1 MQEARPETA
10 TRKLFAANLWRE
22 RKARG
27 LSQRALA
34 QLAGLDRTYVGSV
47 ERGERNVSIDN
58 IERLA
63 EAQGSSSRISSSA
76 SGLENR
82 PKDWQRESLGRLF
95 CRAAGPTLRKRL
107 THGAPLLAPRA
118 SGPSVLH

>member
-1 MQEARPETA
+1 MVGTKNARVPRFNVRSEPFSSPFFG
-10 TRKLFAANLWRE
+10 RPCSSVPIRRNIPHSILWRE

-58 IERLA
+58 VERLA
-63 EAQGSSSRISSSA
+63 EALGIELADLFKRI
-76 SGLENR
+76 R
-82 PKDWQRESLGRLF
+82 P
-95 CRAAGPTLRKRL
+95 
-107 THGAPLLAPRA
+107 
-118 SGPSVLH
+118 

>member
-1 MQEARPETA
+1 
-10 TRKLFAANLWRE
+10 LFAANLWRE

-58 IERLA
+58 VERLA
-63 EAQGSSSRISSSA
+63 EALGIELADLFKRI
-76 SGLENR
+76 R
-82 PKDWQRESLGRLF
+82 P
-95 CRAAGPTLRKRL
+95 
-107 THGAPLLAPRA
+107 
-118 SGPSVLH
+118 

>member
-1 MQEARPETA
+1 VQEARPETA
-10 TRKLFAANLWRE
+10 ARKLFAANLWRE

-34 QLAGLDRTYVGSV
+34 QRAGLDRTYVGSV

-63 EAQGSSSRISSSA
+63 EALGIELADLFKRI
-76 SGLENR
+76 R
-82 PKDWQRESLGRLF
+82 P
-95 CRAAGPTLRKRL
+95 
-107 THGAPLLAPRA
+107 
-118 SGPSVLH
+118 

>member
-10 TRKLFAANLWRE
+10 ARKLFAANLWRE

-47 ERGERNVSIDN
+47 ERGW
-58 IERLA
+58 L
-63 EAQGSSSRISSSA
+63 
-76 SGLENR
+76 
-82 PKDWQRESLGRLF
+82 
-95 CRAAGPTLRKRL
+95 
-107 THGAPLLAPRA
+107 
-118 SGPSVLH
+118 VLHESVFASHDLLTVRLRTRVTPRRPIRCAFVLTFNKALTEPEPIF

>member
-1 MQEARPETA
+1 MAVDEKAA
-10 TRKLFAANLWRE
+10 RKLFAANLWRE

-58 IERLA
+58 VERLA
-63 EAQGSSSRISSSA
+63 EALGIELADLFKRI
-76 SGLENR
+76 R
-82 PKDWQRESLGRLF
+82 P
-95 CRAAGPTLRKRL
+95 
-107 THGAPLLAPRA
+107 
-118 SGPSVLH
+118 

>member
-10 TRKLFAANLWRE
+10 ARKLFAANLRHE
-22 RKARG
+22 RKAGG

-34 QLAGLDRTYVGSV
+34 QRAGLDRTYVGSV

-63 EAQGSSSRISSSA
+63 EALGIELADLFKRI
-76 SGLENR
+76 R
-82 PKDWQRESLGRLF
+82 P
-95 CRAAGPTLRKRL
+95 
-107 THGAPLLAPRA
+107 
-118 SGPSVLH
+118 

>member
-1 MQEARPETA
+1 MQEAHPETA
-10 TRKLFAANLWRE
+10 ARKLFAANLWRE

-58 IERLA
+58 VERLA
-63 EAQGSSSRISSSA
+63 EALGIELADLFKRI
-76 SGLENR
+76 R
-82 PKDWQRESLGRLF
+82 P
-95 CRAAGPTLRKRL
+95 
-107 THGAPLLAPRA
+107 
-118 SGPSVLH
+118 